1 MATAIQKMAN
11 WKDLSADLRRGIDRP
26 AYILAGEEIFL
37 IRQARK
43 KIEDTLVPANLQ
55 TLAKITF
62 QGDGNPSS
70 IDVKRLVSEIATPPF
85 FAPAKVITVEHSG
98 FFESS
103 SSSSALSCDQQEALI
118 HIPDRCHVV
127 FIEDTIRQSNKL
139 LKAMQANGTLTA
151 IIDKQTPRELLRWIS
166 LLCTH
171 HGMRITRDAAESLM
185 LRCEYAMNDIA
196 NELETVFL
204 FHRHTGQNVIALED
218 IDLICR
224 EDTTGKIFDLTDA
237 IAEGKMDRALQMLD
251 AMLAR
256 REAPLYIQTMLAR
269 QTRDL
274 MVAKSC
280 ASAADVVKS
289 GLTKSTFFA
298 NKLMR
303 QSKRFTQSKLER
315 MMEDCFRADVAIKT
329 GRLDDEDAVSM
340 LVIGAC
346 SAASGTFR

>member
-1 MATAIQKMAN
+1 MVTAIRKIMN
-11 WKDLSADLRRGIDRP
+11 WKDLSDDLRRGIDRP
-26 AYILAGEEIFL
+26 AYILAGEETFL

-43 KIEDTLVPANLQ
+43 KIEDTLVSANLQ

-62 QGDGNPSS
+62 QGDGKPSS

-85 FAPAKVITVEHSG
+85 FAPAKVINVEHSG

-103 SSSSALSCDQQEALI
+103 SSSGLTSDQQEALT
-118 HIPDRCHVV
+118 HIPERCHVV

-139 LKAMQANGTLTA
+139 LKTMQANGALAAT
-151 IIDKQTPRELLRWIS
+151 IDKQSPRELLRWVS

-204 FHRHTGQNVIALED
+204 FHRHTNQNDITLED

-251 AMLAR
+251 AMLSR

-274 MVAKSC
+274 LVAKSC
-280 ASAADVVKS
+280 ANAADVIKS
-289 GLTKSTFFA
+289 GLTKSSFFA

-303 QSKRFTQSKLER
+303 QSKRFTQTKLEK

-340 LVIGAC
+340 LVIRAC
-346 SAASGTFR
+346 NSASGASR